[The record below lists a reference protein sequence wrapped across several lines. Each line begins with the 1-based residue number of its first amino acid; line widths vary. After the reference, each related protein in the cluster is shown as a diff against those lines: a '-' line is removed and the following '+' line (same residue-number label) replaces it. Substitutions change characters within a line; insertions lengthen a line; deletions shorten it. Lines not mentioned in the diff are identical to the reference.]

1 MPSFG
6 PFRFV
11 IELPAMCSQVRS
23 AAAQRASS
31 LIEPE
36 KMGSNGQ
43 MKNVMADK
51 MIQLF
56 FWVGVALIL
65 VVIIQSSVPSTFSAE
80 ISS

>member
-1 MPSFG
+1 
-6 PFRFV
+6 
-11 IELPAMCSQVRS
+11 MCSQVRS